1 LHLTKIEGTQVT
13 AIFSGSFA
21 AMRFLAIFLA
31 VYVNPLFT
39 MLFSFV
45 LCAGSGIALVFAA
58 EKSIAVLQACFGQQ
72 NVDRMIYLV
81 DSSKIEI
88 YKICH
93 HVHVITYYINN

>member
-1 LHLTKIEGTQVT
+1 LHSTKIEGTQVT

-45 LCAGSGIALVFAA
+45 LCAGSGIALVFVA
-58 EKSIAVLQACFGQQ
+58 EKSIAVLQVCFRQY
-72 NVDRMIYLV
+72 NIDRISYFI
-81 DSSKIEI
+81 DCSKF
-88 YKICH
+88 KIDTF
-93 HVHVITYYINN
+93 VTMSLL